1 MLINWGCEIAQ
12 QHGVSAFLEA
22 SPAGL
27 PVYKKA
33 GFQEVDRF
41 VFDIEKYGGEGKMIN
56 VQMMKYPETPVKV
69 ASDVNIEQTSASR
82 D

>member
-12 QHGVSAFLEA
+12 QHGVPAFLEA

-33 GFQEVDRF
+33 GFQEVGRF
-41 VFDIEKYGGEGKMIN
+41 VFDIENYGGEGKRVN

-69 ASDVNIEQTSASR
+69 ASDVNVE
-82 D
+82 